1 MSVIVMSR
9 DAAMRYC
16 NEYHNKPAIMISISD
31 PYITYPCDPFCSK
44 RNNLVAILPLFF
56 TDADKPGK
64 DVYDREVTENDL
76 ISEADAQ
83 QIKRLLNLHPDI
95 DVIVHCDAGIS
106 RSSGVA
112 AAILKA
118 STGDDSQ
125 IFNSPK
131 YRPNMRCYRMVLDEL
146 ISED

>member
-1 MSVIVMSR
+1 MSR
-9 DAAMRYC
+9 DAAIRYC
-16 NEYHNKPAIMISISD
+16 NEYHNKPIIMISISD
-31 PYITYPCDPFCSK
+31 PYLTYDNEPFCSK
-44 RNNLVAILPLFF
+44 KNQVIAIQPLFF

-64 DVYDREVTENDL
+64 DVYGREVIETDL
-76 ISEADAQ
+76 ITEDDAQ
-83 QIKRLLNLHPDI
+83 LIKQLLLRYPEI

-131 YRPNMRCYRMVLDEL
+131 YRPNMRCYRIVLDEL
-146 ISED
+146 MTED

>member
-1 MSVIVMSR
+1 MNVNVMSR
-9 DAAMRYC
+9 DEAIRYC
-16 NEYHNKPAIMISISD
+16 YKKHDNTVVMISISD
-31 PYITYPCDPFCSK
+31 PYITYPNSPFCTESNK
-44 RNNLVAILPLFF
+44 VITILPLFF

-64 DVYDREVTENDL
+64 DVYNRQVSENDL
-76 ISEADAQ
+76 ITEFDAQ
-83 QIKRLLNLHPDI
+83 HIKRLLNLHPDT

-118 STGDDSQ
+118 KTGDDSQ

-131 YRPNMRCYRMVLDEL
+131 YRPNMRCYRIVLNEL
-146 ISED
+146 MQED

>member
-1 MSVIVMSR
+1 MNVTVMSR
-9 DAAMRYC
+9 DSAVRYC
-16 NEYHNKPAIMISISD
+16 NEYHNKPVIMISVSD
-31 PYITYPCDPFCSK
+31 PYIAYHSEPFCSE
-44 RNNLVAILPLFF
+44 RNKVIAIQPLFF

-64 DVYDREVTENDL
+64 DVYDREVTETDL
-76 ISEADAQ
+76 ITEADAQ
-83 QIKRLLNLHPDI
+83 LVKQLLCRYPDM

-106 RSSGVA
+106 RSSGIA

-131 YRPNMRCYRMVLDEL
+131 YRPNMRCYKMVLDEL
-146 ISED
+146 MSED

>member
-1 MSVIVMSR
+1 MSVVVMSR

-16 NEYHNKPAIMISISD
+16 NEYHNKPANMISISD

-44 RNNLVAILPLFF
+44 RNNLIAILPLFF

-76 ISEADAQ
+76 ITDADAQ
-83 QIKRLLNLHPDI
+83 LIKQLLNKY
-95 DVIVHCDAGIS
+95 AGIS

-146 ISED
+146 MSED

>member
-64 DVYDREVTENDL
+64 NDL
-76 ISEADAQ
+76 ISDADAQ
-83 QIKRLLNLHPDI
+83 QIKRLLNLHPDT

-118 STGDDSQ
+118 S
-125 IFNSPK
+125 
-131 YRPNMRCYRMVLDEL
+131 YVL
-146 ISED
+146 

>member
-1 MSVIVMSR
+1 MSVVVMSR
-9 DAAMRYC
+9 DAAIRYC
-16 NEYHNKPAIMISISD
+16 NEYHNKPIIMISISD
-31 PYITYPCDPFCSK
+31 PYLTYDSEPFCSEK
-44 RNNLVAILPLFF
+44 NQVLAIQPLFF

-64 DVYDREVTENDL
+64 DVYGREVIETDL
-76 ISEADAQ
+76 ITEDDAQ
-83 QIKRLLNLHPDI
+83 LIKQLLLCHPDT

-131 YRPNMRCYRMVLDEL
+131 YRPNMRCYRTVLDEL
-146 ISED
+146 MKEE